1 MSIDAKF
8 KTGDLLEVTRKDNS
22 KFKCIVIENYD
33 GGFVS
38 KVLEKDEKVGTA
50 TWNRYGLKEDGRFQV
65 VEDCADI
72 KILAESKKSSAEG
85 TLTLSESVSHN
96 QMTYYTTP
104 LSESKSITLCL
115 CENYGGWSIHENKDN
130 QNALKESFFNSQVS
144 KLSSSVI
151 ETK

>member
-72 KILAESKKSSAEG
+72 KILAESKKFSAEG

>member
-1 MSIDAKF
+1 MSIETKF

-22 KFKCIVIENYD
+22 KFKCVVIENYE

-50 TWNRYGLKEDGRFQV
+50 TWDRYGLKEDGRFQI

-72 KILAESKKSSAEG
+72 RVLAESKKSSAEG
-85 TLTLSESVSHN
+85 TLTLSESVSHS

-115 CENYGGWSIHENKDN
+115 CENYGGWSIHESRDS
-130 QNALKESFFNSQVS
+130 QDALKESFFNSQVS
-144 KLSSSVI
+144 RLSSSVV
-151 ETK
+151 EAQ